1 MMGRRLAAGVGLA
14 ACAAQLLEALDA
26 AAGAEGSTE
35 RGFPRITA
43 IVVGKKRREESH
55 EDAKAQRWHEGEIG
69 DWEIRRE
76 VKVGIVLCVW
86 LRPGLASRRVSWF
99 RVDMGTA
106 GRWVAGLAPGGC
118 DDKQIQSRLYPY
130 SCA

>member
-1 MMGRRLAAGVGLA
+1 MGDDGPAADGEEWGRARCYQRLAAGVGLA

-26 AAGAEGSTE
+26 AAGAESGTA

-43 IVVGKKRREESH
+43 IVVGTGRREESH

-76 VKVGIVLCVW
+76 VKVGIVPCAW
-86 LRPGLASRRVSWF
+86 LRPGLASRRVS
-99 RVDMGTA
+99 
-106 GRWVAGLAPGGC
+106 
-118 DDKQIQSRLYPY
+118 
-130 SCA
+130 